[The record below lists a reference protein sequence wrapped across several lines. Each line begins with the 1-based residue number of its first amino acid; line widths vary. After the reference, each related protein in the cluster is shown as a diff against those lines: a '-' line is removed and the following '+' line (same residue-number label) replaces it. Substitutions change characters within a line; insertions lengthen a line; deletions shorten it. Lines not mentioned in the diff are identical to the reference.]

1 MAEWLGEPLDIYKG
15 YNPASDPQIEQFF
28 QTAAMR
34 FGHTL
39 VTPGA
44 YMRDYACGGCKPV
57 GFYGKHKSPDFKP
70 GTDFTSK
77 KAVRT
82 CNIFWRPQ
90 VRKFSLKKSASTS
103 MK

>member
-1 MAEWLGEPLDIYKG
+1 MYDWLPEWLGESMGPYKG
-15 YNPASDPQIEQFF
+15 YDPTVDPQIEQFF

-44 YMRDYACGGCKPV
+44 YMRDYACAKCKPISFPGRGLSINKTHEGTGV
-57 GFYGKHKSPDFKP
+57 GWG
-70 GTDFTSK
+70 
-77 KAVRT
+77 AVRT

-90 VRKFSLKKSASTS
+90 VS
-103 MK
+103 